1 MTQNPSDNV
10 TVLKPN
16 PVGSER
22 VVRLHQLILRK
33 KLVHL
38 NRNTSET
45 MVAYVVCQ
53 MSIHDPSTYR
63 KYTAL
68 TPAVVK
74 RHGGR
79 FLTRGDPVST
89 LEGDT
94 FKNRMVILE
103 FPDEEA
109 VNRWYE
115 DPDYAAAMKFR
126 HEASVGSMLVQE
138 GQQNTENP
146 EPNV

>member
-16 PVGSER
+16 P
-22 VVRLHQLILRK
+22 
-33 KLVHL
+33 
-38 NRNTSET
+38 
-45 MVAYVVCQ
+45 

-138 GQQNTENP
+138 GQQDTENP

>member
-16 PVGSER
+16 PA
-22 VVRLHQLILRK
+22 
-33 KLVHL
+33 
-38 NRNTSET
+38 NAT
-45 MVAYVVCQ
+45 
-53 MSIHDPSTYR
+53 
-63 KYTAL
+63 TAEIPQKPWSL
-68 TPAVVK
+68 VK

-138 GQQNTENP
+138 GQQDTENP